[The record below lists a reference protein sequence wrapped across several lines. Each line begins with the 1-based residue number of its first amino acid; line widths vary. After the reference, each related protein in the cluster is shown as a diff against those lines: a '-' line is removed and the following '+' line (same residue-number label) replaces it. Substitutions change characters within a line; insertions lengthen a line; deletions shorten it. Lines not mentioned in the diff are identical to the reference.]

1 MVDVLRA
8 RREAWALL
16 ATAAVALSVAVAC
29 FVLTLHAFSGM
40 SPETPFEPLLLGVPA
55 PTAALPLATLLIAF
69 ASIRAAA
76 LRSSEGTRT
85 APRRLAGALL
95 VVAGGVG
102 LLAAWALTADKVVTL
117 TQPEAPLECNFSLLV
132 QCGANLE
139 SWQGSLLGFPN
150 PLLGLVG
157 WSAVIAVG
165 VCLFFGIRIA
175 DWLWVAFAVG
185 VAAAMAF
192 VLWLIGQSISVLG
205 TLCPWCMVTWS
216 VTIPVFWWVSAEL
229 ARRVGGP
236 RLSAGGARIA
246 GWWPTLTVFSYLLV
260 AVLAQLRLDVIAHL

>member
-1 MVDVLRA
+1 
-8 RREAWALL
+8 
-16 ATAAVALSVAVAC
+16 
-29 FVLTLHAFSGM
+29 M
-40 SPETPFEPLLLGVPA
+40 SPESRVEALLLGVPA
-55 PTAALPLATLLIAF
+55 PTAALPLATLVIAL
-69 ASIRAAA
+69 AIIRAAA
-76 LRSSEGTRT
+76 LRSPGGTRT

-95 VVAGGVG
+95 VIAGGIG

-157 WSAVIAVG
+157 WSAAIAVG
-165 VCLFFGIRIA
+165 VCLFVGIRIT
-175 DWLWVAFAVG
+175 DWLWVAFTVG

-192 VLWLIGQSISVLG
+192 VLWLIGQSVYVLG
-205 TLCPWCMVTWS
+205 TLCPWCMVTWI

-236 RLSAGGARIA
+236 RLSAGGARAA
-246 GWWPTLTVFSYLLV
+246 GWWPTLTVFSYLVV
-260 AVLAQLRLDVIAHL
+260 AVLAQLQLDVIARL